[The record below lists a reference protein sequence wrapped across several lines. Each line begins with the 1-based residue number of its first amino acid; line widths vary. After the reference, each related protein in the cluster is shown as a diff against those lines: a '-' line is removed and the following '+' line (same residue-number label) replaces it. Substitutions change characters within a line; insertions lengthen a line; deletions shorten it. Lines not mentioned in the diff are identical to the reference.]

1 MFCTRDDRSRRAASC
16 DRTHQPS
23 QARST
28 AVVHASALGSH
39 FPLAH
44 VRAPAPRS
52 RLCGTPHGEFL
63 SESANP
69 SFESI
74 MSRNLCCSAAVSA
87 HTAFHLL
94 RSPLRTADSTAVG
107 RLTQACHVSD
117 N

>member
-1 MFCTRDDRSRRAASC
+1 MFCTRDDRSRHAASC
-16 DRTHQPS
+16 DRTHQPG

-28 AVVHASALGSH
+28 AVVHALAWGSH

-52 RLCGTPHGEFL
+52 RLCGTPRGEFL

-74 MSRNLCCSAAVSA
+74 MSRNLCCSVGCLIAYC
-87 HTAFHLL
+87 F
-94 RSPLRTADSTAVG
+94 SPPRKVRLGQLDLQRTVCWA
-107 RLTQACHVSD
+107 L
-117 N
+117 

>member
-1 MFCTRDDRSRRAASC
+1 MFCTRDDRSRHAASC
-16 DRTHQPS
+16 DRTHRPG

-39 FPLAH
+39 FPPAH

-74 MSRNLCCSAAVSA
+74 MSRNLCCSVGCLNA
-87 HTAFHLL
+87 HRFRLP
-94 RSPLRTADSTAVG
+94 RSLLRTADFAIVG
-107 RLTQACHVSD
+107 GLVWT
-117 N
+117 